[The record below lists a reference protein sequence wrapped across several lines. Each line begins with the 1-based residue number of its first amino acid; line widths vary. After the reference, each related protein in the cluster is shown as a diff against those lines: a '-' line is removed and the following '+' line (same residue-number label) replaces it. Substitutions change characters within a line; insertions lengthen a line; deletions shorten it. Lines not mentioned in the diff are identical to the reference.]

1 MTLAK
6 SKIRA
11 LLILV
16 AFLGFSAKANA
27 VNLVVS
33 GDFSSMNGW
42 TLTGNYKADAPTG
55 PNFSLGAAPTAQ
67 GFIFLN
73 ASPNAYLSQVV
84 PTIAGNSYVF
94 SYSLINAG
102 GYDPLYPVVSQNYFS
117 ASLNGVPTQTLVN
130 APAFPLEVLTSTF
143 TATGSTALQ
152 FAAFQNSSA
161 FLVGNVSITQV
172 PLPSSFPLFAV
183 GLLGL
188 GWVAAKRARNAG

>member
-1 MTLAK
+1 MTLTK

-16 AFLGFSAKANA
+16 AALGFSAKANA
-27 VNLVVS
+27 VNLVVD
-33 GDFSSMNGW
+33 GTFTSMAGW
-42 TLTGNYKADAPTG
+42 TLTGNI
-55 PNFSLGAAPTAQ
+55 
-67 GFIFLN
+67 GFIGL
-73 ASPNAYLSQVV
+73 APQGLALGSTGTNAYLSQVV